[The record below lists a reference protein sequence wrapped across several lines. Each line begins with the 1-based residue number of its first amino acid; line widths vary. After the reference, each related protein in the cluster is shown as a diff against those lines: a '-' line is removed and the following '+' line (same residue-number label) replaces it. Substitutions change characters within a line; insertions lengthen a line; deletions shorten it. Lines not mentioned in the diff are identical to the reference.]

1 MKIVIQAIV
10 QGLTEFLPVSSSGH
24 LIALETFFIPD
35 PAAVATMTETTVAL
49 HAGTLLA
56 VLLVF
61 WKSLVELCGH
71 RRSLV
76 IPLVVATIPAAC
88 VGLLIVI
95 SGLEELLTDP
105 RLTGAMLVV
114 TGFVLWMGEPSVAS
128 GDETANIETLSNRQA
143 FWIGIAQAFAI
154 VPGLSRSGL
163 TIVVAR
169 RIGLP
174 GQQAAQFSFLMS
186 IPVIAGAVVVM
197 LWQKTFEFS
206 NCRIDRYRVE
216 CSRAWNCCFSG
227 SGLLSV
233 TGIVSGIGK
242 RAIPLVH
249 ILVHTARSFSTGF
262 CVLQV
267 SFKRAFRPGGTCY
280 YVPHLA

>member
-1 MKIVIQAIV
+1 MEAMKVVIQAIV

-24 LIALETFFIPD
+24 LIALETFHIPNS
-35 PAAVATMTETTVAL
+35 ATMAETTVAL

-61 WKSLVELCGH
+61 WKPLVELCGH

-95 SGLEELLTDP
+95 SGLDELLMDP
-105 RLTGAMLVV
+105 QLTGAMLVV
-114 TGFVLWMGEPSVAS
+114 TGFVLWMGDPDSAN
-128 GDETANIETLSNRQA
+128 GDETAKIETLSNQQA

-163 TIVVAR
+163 TIVMAR

-186 IPVIAGAVVVM
+186 IPVIAGAVMVM
-197 LWQKTFEFS
+197 LGKQLLSSETIETTD
-206 NCRIDRYRVE
+206 I
-216 CSRAWNCCFSG
+216 AWNVL
-227 SGLLSV
+227 GL
-233 TGIVSGIGK
+233 GIAVSAVVGYAAL
-242 RAIPLVH
+242 RALLVVLEKGHFHWFTFWCIPLGVFL
-249 ILVHTARSFSTGF
+249 LVFA
-262 CVLQV
+262 
-267 SFKRAFRPGGTCY
+267 CY
-280 YVPHLA
+280 R

>member
-1 MKIVIQAIV
+1 METMQIVIQAIV

-24 LIALETFFIPD
+24 IIALETFLIPD
-35 PAAVATMTETTVAL
+35 PLAAATMTETTVAL

-71 RRSLV
+71 RRRLV

-95 SGLEELLTDP
+95 SGLDELLTDP

-128 GDETANIETLSNRQA
+128 GYETANIETLSNRQA
-143 FWIGIAQAFAI
+143 CWIGIAQAFAI

-197 LWQKTFEFS
+197 LCKQLLKPASDGMVSIDWSVIGLGMAVSAVVGYGTLKCLLLLLEKGRFHWFTFW
-206 NCRIDRYRVE
+206 C
-216 CSRAWNCCFSG
+216 
-227 SGLLSV
+227 
-233 TGIVSGIGK
+233 
-242 RAIPLVH
+242 IPLGVFL
-249 ILVHTARSFSTGF
+249 LVFAT
-262 CVLQV
+262 QV
-267 SFKRAFRPGGTCY
+267 
-280 YVPHLA
+280 

>member
-1 MKIVIQAIV
+1 MVTMKIVIQAIV

-24 LIALETFFIPD
+24 LIALETFLVPD
-35 PAAVATMTETTVAL
+35 PAATATMTETTVAL

-76 IPLVVATIPAAC
+76 IPLAVATIPAAC

-95 SGLEELLTDP
+95 SGLDELLTDP

-114 TGFVLWMGEPSVAS
+114 TGFVLWMGEPSVEN
-128 GDETANIETLSNRQA
+128 GNETANIKTLSNRQA
-143 FWIGIAQAFAI
+143 FGIGMAQAFAI

-163 TIVVAR
+163 TIVTAR

-174 GQQAAQFSFLMS
+174 SQQAAQFSFLMS
-186 IPVIAGAVVVM
+186 IPVIAGAIVVM
-197 LWQKTFEFS
+197 LCKKLLSSQIVASTD
-206 NCRIDRYRVE
+206 I
-216 CSRAWNCCFSG
+216 AWNVL
-227 SGLLSV
+227 GL
-233 TGIVSGIGK
+233 GIAVSAVVGYLAL
-242 RAIPLVH
+242 RALLVVLEKGRFHWFTFWCIPLGVFL
-249 ILVHTARSFSTGF
+249 LVFA
-262 CVLQV
+262 
-267 SFKRAFRPGGTCY
+267 Y
-280 YVPHLA
+280 YR

>member
-1 MKIVIQAIV
+1 METMKIVIQAIV

-24 LIALETFFIPD
+24 LIALDTFLIPD
-35 PAAVATMTETTVAL
+35 PMTAATTTETTVAL

-61 WKSLVELCGH
+61 WKLLVELCGN

-76 IPLVVATIPAAC
+76 IPLAVATIPAAC
-88 VGLLIVI
+88 AGLLIVI
-95 SGLEELLTDP
+95 SGLDELLTDP

-114 TGFVLWMGEPSVAS
+114 TGFVLWMGEPSVEN
-128 GDETANIETLSNRQA
+128 GNETTNIKTLSNRQA

-169 RIGLP
+169 KIGLP

-186 IPVIAGAVVVM
+186 IPVIVGAVVVM
-197 LWQKTFEFS
+197 LGKQLFKPTSNDLVAIDWNMVGLGVAVSAVVGYGALKCLLLLLEKGRFHWFTFW
-206 NCRIDRYRVE
+206 C
-216 CSRAWNCCFSG
+216 
-227 SGLLSV
+227 
-233 TGIVSGIGK
+233 
-242 RAIPLVH
+242 IPLGVFL
-249 ILVHTARSFSTGF
+249 LVFAT
-262 CVLQV
+262 QV
-267 SFKRAFRPGGTCY
+267 
-280 YVPHLA
+280 

>member
-1 MKIVIQAIV
+1 METMKIIIQAIV

-24 LIALETFFIPD
+24 LIALETFLVPD
-35 PAAVATMTETTVAL
+35 PAAAATMTETTVAL

-61 WKSLVELCGH
+61 WKSLVELCDH

-114 TGFVLWMGEPSVAS
+114 TGFVLWMGEPSVEN
-128 GDETANIETLSNRQA
+128 GNETANIKTLSNRQA
-143 FWIGIAQAFAI
+143 FGIGMAQAFAI

-163 TIVVAR
+163 TIVTAR

-174 GQQAAQFSFLMS
+174 SQQAAQFSFLMS

-197 LWQKTFEFS
+197 LCKKLLISQIVASTD
-206 NCRIDRYRVE
+206 I
-216 CSRAWNCCFSG
+216 AWNVL
-227 SGLLSV
+227 GL
-233 TGIVSGIGK
+233 GIAVSTVVGYLAL
-242 RAIPLVH
+242 RALLVVLEKGRFHWFTFWCIPLGVFL
-249 ILVHTARSFSTGF
+249 LVFA
-262 CVLQV
+262 
-267 SFKRAFRPGGTCY
+267 Y
-280 YVPHLA
+280 YR

>member
-1 MKIVIQAIV
+1 MVTMKIVIQAIV

-24 LIALETFFIPD
+24 LIALETFLVPD
-35 PAAVATMTETTVAL
+35 PAAAATMTETTVAL

-114 TGFVLWMGEPSVAS
+114 TGFVLWMGEPSS
-128 GDETANIETLSNRQA
+128 ANGEEPVKIETLSNQQA
-143 FWIGIAQAFAI
+143 FWIGIAQAISI

-163 TIVVAR
+163 TIVTAR

-174 GQQAAQFSFLMS
+174 SQQAAQFSFLMS

-197 LWQKTFEFS
+197 LCKKLLSSQIVASTD
-206 NCRIDRYRVE
+206 I
-216 CSRAWNCCFSG
+216 AWNVL
-227 SGLLSV
+227 GL
-233 TGIVSGIGK
+233 GIAVSAVVGYLAL
-242 RAIPLVH
+242 RALLVVLEKGRFHWFTFWCIPLGVFL
-249 ILVHTARSFSTGF
+249 LVFA
-262 CVLQV
+262 
-267 SFKRAFRPGGTCY
+267 Y
-280 YVPHLA
+280 YR

>member
-24 LIALETFFIPD
+24 LIALETFLVPD
-35 PAAVATMTETTVAL
+35 PAAAATMTETTVAL

-105 RLTGAMLVV
+105 RLTGAMLIV
-114 TGFVLWMGEPSVAS
+114 TGFVLWMAESSSANGEEPVK
-128 GDETANIETLSNRQA
+128 IETLSNQQA
-143 FWIGIAQAFAI
+143 FWIGIAQAISI

-163 TIVVAR
+163 TIVTAR

-174 GQQAAQFSFLMS
+174 SQQAAQFSFLMS

-197 LWQKTFEFS
+197 LCKKLLSSQIVASTD
-206 NCRIDRYRVE
+206 I
-216 CSRAWNCCFSG
+216 AWNVL
-227 SGLLSV
+227 GL
-233 TGIVSGIGK
+233 GIAVSAVVGYLAL
-242 RAIPLVH
+242 RALLVVLEKGRFHWFTFWCIPLGVFL
-249 ILVHTARSFSTGF
+249 LVFA
-262 CVLQV
+262 
-267 SFKRAFRPGGTCY
+267 Y
-280 YVPHLA
+280 YR

>member
-1 MKIVIQAIV
+1 METMKIIIQAIV

-35 PAAVATMTETTVAL
+35 PTTAATMAETTVAL

-61 WKSLVELCGH
+61 WKSLVELCG
-71 RRSLV
+71 RRRNLV
-76 IPLVVATIPAAC
+76 IPLVVATIPAVC

-95 SGLEELLTDP
+95 SGLDDLLTDP

-114 TGFVLWMGEPSVAS
+114 TGFVLWMGEPSVEN
-128 GDETANIETLSNRQA
+128 GHETANIETVSNQQA

-186 IPVIAGAVVVM
+186 IPVIAGAMGVM
-197 LWQKTFEFS
+197 LCKQLLKTTSDEMVAVDWNIIGLGIAVS
-206 NCRIDRYRVE
+206 AVVGYGAL
-216 CSRAWNCCFSG
+216 RA
-227 SGLLSV
+227 LLV
-233 TGIVSGIGK
+233 VLEKGRFHWFTFWC
-242 RAIPLVH
+242 IPLGVFL
-249 ILVHTARSFSTGF
+249 LVFA
-262 CVLQV
+262 
-267 SFKRAFRPGGTCY
+267 CY
-280 YVPHLA
+280 W

>member
-1 MKIVIQAIV
+1 METMQIVIQAIV

-95 SGLEELLTDP
+95 SGLDELLTDP

-128 GDETANIETLSNRQA
+128 GYETANIETLSNRQA

-163 TIVVAR
+163 TIVAAR
-169 RIGLP
+169 RMGLT
-174 GQQAAQFSFLMS
+174 GREAARFSFLMS
-186 IPVIAGAVVVM
+186 VPVIAGAALVMLVKRFAGYGEGATANMVPWYLLFVGVVVSAVVGYFS
-197 LWQKTFEFS
+197 LRCLLFVLEKGRFHWFTFW
-206 NCRIDRYRVE
+206 C
-216 CSRAWNCCFSG
+216 
-227 SGLLSV
+227 
-233 TGIVSGIGK
+233 
-242 RAIPLVH
+242 IPLGVVL
-249 ILVHTARSFSTGF
+249 LVYSINR
-262 CVLQV
+262 
-267 SFKRAFRPGGTCY
+267 
-280 YVPHLA
+280 

>member
-1 MKIVIQAIV
+1 METMQIVIQAIV

-61 WKSLVELCGH
+61 WKPLVELCGH

-95 SGLEELLTDP
+95 SGLDELLTDP

-114 TGFVLWMGEPSVAS
+114 TGFVLWMGEPSVA
-128 GDETANIETLSNRQA
+128 GGYETENIETLSNRQA

-197 LWQKTFEFS
+197 LCKQLLNSEIAAATNIAWDVIGLGIAVSAVVGYGALKCLLLLLEKGRFHWFTFW
-206 NCRIDRYRVE
+206 C
-216 CSRAWNCCFSG
+216 
-227 SGLLSV
+227 
-233 TGIVSGIGK
+233 
-242 RAIPLVH
+242 IPLGVFL
-249 ILVHTARSFSTGF
+249 LVFAT
-262 CVLQV
+262 QV
-267 SFKRAFRPGGTCY
+267 
-280 YVPHLA
+280 

>member
-1 MKIVIQAIV
+1 METMQIVIQAIV

-95 SGLEELLTDP
+95 SGLDELLTDP

-114 TGFVLWMGEPSVAS
+114 TGFVLWMGEPSS
-128 GDETANIETLSNRQA
+128 ANGEEPVKIETLSNQQA
-143 FWIGIAQAFAI
+143 FWIGIAQAISI

-163 TIVVAR
+163 TIVTAR

-174 GQQAAQFSFLMS
+174 SQQAAQFSFLMS
-186 IPVIAGAVVVM
+186 IPVITGAVVVM
-197 LWQKTFEFS
+197 LCKKLLSSQIVASTD
-206 NCRIDRYRVE
+206 I
-216 CSRAWNCCFSG
+216 AWNVL
-227 SGLLSV
+227 GL
-233 TGIVSGIGK
+233 GIAVSAVVGYLAL
-242 RAIPLVH
+242 RALLVVLEKGRFHWFTFWCIPLGVFL
-249 ILVHTARSFSTGF
+249 LVFA
-262 CVLQV
+262 
-267 SFKRAFRPGGTCY
+267 Y
-280 YVPHLA
+280 YR

>member
-1 MKIVIQAIV
+1 METMKIVIQAIV

-24 LIALETFFIPD
+24 LIALETFLVPD
-35 PAAVATMTETTVAL
+35 PATAATMTETTVAL

-71 RRSLV
+71 RRNLI

-88 VGLLIVI
+88 VGLLIVM

-114 TGFVLWMGEPSVAS
+114 TGFVLWMGEPSVES
-128 GDETANIETLSNRQA
+128 RHETGTIETLSNQQA

-169 RIGLP
+169 RIGLH
-174 GQQAAQFSFLMS
+174 GQQAAQFSFLMA

-197 LWQKTFEFS
+197 L
-206 NCRIDRYRVE
+206 
-216 CSRAWNCCFSG
+216 SRQLLSSESAGATDIAWNVV
-227 SGLLSV
+227 GL
-233 TGIVSGIGK
+233 GIAVAAIVGYGAL
-242 RAIPLVH
+242 RALLVVLEKGRFHWFTFWCIPLGVFL
-249 ILVHTARSFSTGF
+249 LVFT
-262 CVLQV
+262 
-267 SFKRAFRPGGTCY
+267 Y
-280 YVPHLA
+280 